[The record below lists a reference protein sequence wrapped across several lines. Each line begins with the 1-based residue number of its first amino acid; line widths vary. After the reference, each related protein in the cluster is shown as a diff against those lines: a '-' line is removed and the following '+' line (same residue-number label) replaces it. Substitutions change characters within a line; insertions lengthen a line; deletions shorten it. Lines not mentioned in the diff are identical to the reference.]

1 VQEHSRFRFSRTDI
15 CDRQTVNELFLA
27 FDPDAVVHLAAQS
40 HVDRSIVAPA
50 DFVNTNVI
58 GTYVLLEAALTHWR
72 NLRSTRAQEF
82 RFHHVSTDEVYGTL
96 GDDDCFT
103 EKTSYDPHSPYA
115 ATKAAAD
122 HLVRAWRN
130 SYGLPTL
137 ITNCSNNYGPYQFPE
152 KLISASIT
160 KGLLGKAIPVYGAGL
175 NVRDWLFVDDH
186 VKALALVLEH
196 GRPGETYNIGG
207 GAQRRNIDV
216 VLAICD
222 TLDLLKPG
230 NKAGSHRKLITYVDD
245 RPGHDYRYAIDFSK
259 LNAELG
265 WTPVE
270 SFDSGLLTTI
280 KWYIANRNW
289 WEPLLVRNNTTGR
302 GTLANVRVD

>member
-1 VQEHSRFRFSRTDI
+1 MSARKSSHRTI
-15 CDRQTVNELFLA
+15 FLIVSSGS
-27 FDPDAVVHLAAQS
+27 PLALIAS
-40 HVDRSIVAPA
+40 S
-50 DFVNTNVI
+50 
-58 GTYVLLEAALTHWR
+58 
-72 NLRSTRAQEF
+72 LRSTSKNPFCPMTRSLHPPISACAHRVRFVGTWREEF
-82 RFHHVSTDEVYGTL
+82 FEA
-96 GDDDCFT
+96 
-103 EKTSYDPHSPYA
+103 P
-115 ATKAAAD
+115 
-122 HLVRAWRN
+122 
-130 SYGLPTL
+130 
-137 ITNCSNNYGPYQFPE
+137 YGPYQFPE

-245 RPGHDYRYAIDFSK
+245 RPGHDYRYA
-259 LNAELG
+259 
-265 WTPVE
+265 
-270 SFDSGLLTTI
+270 
-280 KWYIANRNW
+280 
-289 WEPLLVRNNTTGR
+289 
-302 GTLANVRVD
+302 